1 MILYRVDD
9 VLPALGILVK
19 DGNVIQPLTTLDV
32 YVRWQKPDGTEIPER
47 QAVVAADPTTGI
59 ANYVWEAGDLD
70 QAGTYKA
77 LVQLSPEGNPTTR
90 YSLTNPPLIEIEVLS
105 NDFVPSDNTL
115 LLPYPSSS
123 QVAALLNRDLAD
135 MDGNIL
141 TMSIERGRTL
151 AYAYARMYRC
161 PGLVL
166 DPLGQRI
173 AKELI
178 SELAAQA
185 YVSNPIVAYGPYK
198 KETFG
203 SYSYEMKDTNLLGTR
218 QQTGGVTG
226 LPALDAMVAYLA
238 WLCGGCEATGVD
250 MIWPD
255 WTQPATERVI
265 DPTLPIGYN
274 RVPQ

>member
-9 VLPALGILVK
+9 VLPQLGILVK
-19 DGNVIQPLTTLDV
+19 DGNTIQDLTTLDV
-32 YVRWQKPDGTEIPER
+32 HVRWQKPDGTEIAER
-47 QAVVAADPTTGI
+47 QAVVAPDPTTGI
-59 ANYVWEAGDLD
+59 ANYVWIAGDLD

-77 LVQLSPEGNPTTR
+77 LIQLSPEGNPTAR

-105 NDFVPSDNTL
+105 NDFVPSDTSL

-123 QVAALLNRDLAD
+123 QVAALLNMDLAD

-151 AYAYARMYRC
+151 AYAYAELWRC

-166 DPLGQRI
+166 DPIGERI

-178 SELAAQA
+178 AELAAMS
-185 YVSNPIVAYGPYK
+185 YVTNPLVMYGPYK

-203 SYSYEMKDTNLLGTR
+203 SYSYEMKDGNLLGTR
-218 QQTGGVTG
+218 QQTGGKTG
-226 LPALDAMVAYLA
+226 LPALDAMVNYLA
-238 WLCGGCEATGVD
+238 WLCGGCEAPGVD
-250 MIWPD
+250 LLYPD
-255 WTQPATERVI
+255 WTQPVTYRVE
-265 DPTLPIGYN
+265 DPSLPI
-274 RVPQ
+274 Q